1 MNRQFLTTDFQ
12 DSIQNPHFFNGRI
25 LTATDLRDEQTAG
38 LKRSRYLGQA
48 IGEGIAYGLTVA
60 ADGSNPTLRVTSGL
74 AIDRRGDGLYLGED
88 ITLELVATTAA
99 SLSLSPFAPC
109 EPKAAT
115 TLTGVVSTGYYL
127 LVITCAAR
135 YSTAM
140 APNSS
145 LGGDKP
151 GCTHRYAEVGVQFA
165 LIALTNDDFVTPI
178 APTAPNSRS
187 RLAHVCL
194 GTDQWLANLTQ
205 PLTQPAQYGLAD
217 ALRVNGKLS
226 DCDVPLAVLHWQ
238 GSALSFVDMW
248 AVRRPTGSDLHP
260 LIYASVQANW
270 SIPEAFAPFLSR
282 RREVEMAAF
291 WLQFQNHLEDIR
303 QNTSISPSQLVAAT
317 YFDYLPAAGYLPIQ
331 SSLASASDRAFDPT
345 IFLGGTIP
353 LQTIPPH
360 QLRSLFHDS
369 LYSEPIRPGF
379 EAIDLY
385 LVERAEPSAPYRLFA
400 RRSPVTLTAAPTP
413 TPTPTPTPEPK
424 PIATGDLYVTVL
436 SEQGNTV
443 PGSQIQRVQATSRS
457 GQVYIAQGRTTS
469 GIQNNKF
476 RETRFQLF
484 QATAKSNTQAKY
496 SNFTTNSTTANL
508 ANFEKLVAVSKNPLV
523 YVFDDLPVGTY
534 NVQAIPS
541 EVLTYGVASEVQVS
555 ANIDNFASVT
565 IRRFKIKVPDKVGIK
580 VKDFI
585 TPNNILIDEI
595 LINPP
600 WRDRYPNWQ
609 QDLNFNP
616 GDIDPAPEQW
626 TRFDDPTMGIALEE
640 TLAGIDQP
648 GLVTEGG
655 ALYIRNGYN
664 PSQISDTVTAFVQ
677 TPDGSRFPAVAI
689 AADNALSKSASVDR
703 SEILD
708 FDRATTTQL
717 DRAGLGRIEA
727 LASAPTK
734 LVSSILGQSESYS
747 QSLIADTQT
756 TLQADF
762 RNGYLGYAGIT
773 KAQSDTLKER
783 FGTAA
788 NLANVSSNA
797 LARILGNTSYSNRFL
812 ADVRN
817 TLTSSTY
824 SLDSLGISPQ
834 GRSALAGFGVTT
846 NSGLLT
852 EVRREGGRDRL
863 RNALNVPDATLDR
876 YLDSA
881 ALNLAVGTLNAAP
894 NQSIGTLA
902 GIPDEV
908 KANLANAGIASVK
921 ELANANPDALAA
933 VLSSSNTAEIAAIV
947 DVAAAVAP
955 NVHVSL
961 LENITQGAVSVSS
974 DQIANAG
981 LNSAGAIA
989 QADVTTLE
997 GLGLNTSQAQ
1007 KAIDLNNQLLRSEVF
1022 SNLSLRRFG

>member
-12 DSIQNPHFFNGRI
+12 NSIKNPHFFNGRI

-60 ADGSNPTLRVTSGL
+60 ADGNNPRLRVTSGL

-88 ITLELVATTAA
+88 ITLELVGTKAA

-109 EPKAAT
+109 EPDTVT

-127 LVITCAAR
+127 LVITCVAR

-165 LIALTNDDFVTPI
+165 LIALTNDDFVSSI

-205 PLTQPAQYGLAD
+205 PLTQPAQYGLVD

-238 GSALSFVDMW
+238 GSALSFLDMW

-270 SIPEAFAPFLSR
+270 SIPEAFAPFLSPR
-282 RREVEMAAF
+282 RGVEMAAF
-291 WLQFQNHLEDIR
+291 WLQFQNHLEDLR
-303 QNTSISPSQLVAAT
+303 TDSSITPSQAIAAT
-317 YFDYLPAAGYLPIQ
+317 YFNYLPAVGYLPIQ
-331 SSLASASDRAFDPT
+331 SSPASASDRAFNST
-345 IFLGGTIP
+345 VFFGATIP
-353 LQTIPPH
+353 VQTIPPN

-369 LYSEPIRPGF
+369 FYSEPIRPGI

-385 LVERAEPSAPYRLFA
+385 TIAGSAPAAPYRLFA
-400 RRSPVTLTAAPTP
+400 RRSPVTLPEPPAPTP
-413 TPTPTPTPEPK
+413 TPQPEPTPQ
-424 PIATGDLYVTVL
+424 ATGDLYVTVL
-436 SEQGNTV
+436 SEEGNTV
-443 PGSQIQRVQATSRS
+443 PDAQIRQVQATSRS
-457 GQVYIAQGRTTS
+457 GQVYTAQGRTTS
-469 GIQNNKF
+469 RIQNNKF

-484 QATAKSNTQAKY
+484 QTKAKSSTQSKY
-496 SNFTTNSTTANL
+496 SNIITDSTTTNL
-508 ANFEKLVAVSKNPLV
+508 INFENVAIWAGKPLV

-534 NVQAIPS
+534 SVQAIPS
-541 EVLTYGVASEVQVS
+541 AILTFGVASEVQVR

-565 IRRFKIKVPDKVGIK
+565 IRRYKIKTPDNVGIK
-580 VKDFI
+580 LFKKFT
-585 TPNNILIDEI
+585 TPKNILIDEI
-595 LINPP
+595 LVNLE
-600 WRDRYPNWQ
+600 WRNLYPNWE
-609 QDLNFNP
+609 QDLNLNR
-616 GDIDPAPEQW
+616 GNIDPAPEEW
-626 TRFDDPTMGIALEE
+626 TRFNDPRLGISLEE
-640 TLAGIDQP
+640 TFAGIEQP

-655 ALYIRNGYN
+655 VLYVRNGYN
-664 PSQISDTVTAFVQ
+664 PSQVSDTITAFVQ

-689 AADNALSKSASVDR
+689 AADNALSKTASVDR

-708 FDRATTTQL
+708 FDRATTNQL

-727 LASAPTK
+727 LASTPTK

-747 QSLIADTQT
+747 RSLITDTQT

-773 KAQSDTLKER
+773 KAQSDNLKKQ
-783 FGTAA
+783 FPSAA
-788 NLANVSSNA
+788 NLANVSPND
-797 LARILGNTSYSNRFL
+797 LASTLGNTSYSNRFL

-817 TLTSSTY
+817 TLPSSTY
-824 SLDSLGISPQ
+824 SLDSVGISPQ
-834 GRSALAGFGVTT
+834 GRSALEEFGVTT
-846 NSGLLT
+846 NRRLLD
-852 EVRREGGRDRL
+852 EAAREGGRDRL
-863 RNALNVPDATLDR
+863 REALNVPDATLDR
-876 YLDSA
+876 YLDNA
-881 ALNLAVGTLNAAP
+881 ALNLAIGTLNAAP
-894 NQSIGTLA
+894 NQSIGTLV
-902 GIPDEV
+902 GVSDEV
-908 KANLANAGIASVK
+908 KANLANSGIASVK
-921 ELANANPDALAA
+921 ELANANPEALAS
-933 VLSSSNTAEIAAIV
+933 VLGISSLETAAIV
-947 DVAAAVAP
+947 DAAAAVAP

-961 LENITQGAVSVSS
+961 LESITQGAVSSE
-974 DQIANAG
+974 QIANAG
-981 LNSAGAIA
+981 LNSAAAIA
-989 QADVTTLE
+989 QANVTTLE
-997 GLGLNTSQAQ
+997 GLGLDANQAQ
-1007 KAIDLNNQLLRSEVF
+1007 KAIAINNQLLQSGAF
-1022 SNLSLRRFG
+1022 SSGLIGRLR